1 LDYSYLQCRSH
12 DPVASLALVT
22 TDHQGLSEAEA
33 RRRLADRGPVEPG
46 RSSRSYRSIIRA
58 NTLTVFNVILV
69 AFGVLTLVFADWRD
83 AVFLFILVVN
93 SGIGIAQEVRAK
105 RSLDRLAALVAPV
118 ARVVRDGGPRELH
131 VDDVVPGDLIELRAG
146 DQVVADGR
154 VEEASGLLVD
164 ESILTGESRPVAR
177 DAGDDVRSGSFAVE
191 GSGAYTVTAVGAD
204 SYAERLTGEAR
215 EFRHP
220 RSPLERSLNRLLLVL
235 VAVMVPLGV
244 ALGYALWERN
254 EPFRSAVETAV
265 AGAVSMVPEGL
276 ILLVSVTYAAAA
288 LRMTRRGALSQQ
300 LNAIESVASVDVVC
314 LDKTGTLTEPSIRV
328 LETVPAPGVDEE
340 ELEDA
345 LGRYAASAGAR
356 NATLEAIA
364 ATFGGVPER
373 PDAEVPFSSQRRWSG
388 LEIGRTS
395 YVLAAPERFELDG
408 LRERARAEAAS
419 GRRVVTFGTIEG
431 RLPEADEPS
440 DTVLRGARPLGLVV
454 LGEQIRPEA
463 RETVQ
468 WFLDEG
474 VELKVLSGDAP
485 QTVAAIA
492 RDVGIPVVRVD
503 EGSNGRP
510 DLDAS
515 VIGRIPPEGKRE
527 FVEALR
533 DSGRYVA
540 MVGDGVNDVPALK
553 AARLGIA
560 QGSGAQMAKSIADL
574 VLVRGD
580 FGVVPPMVSEGR
592 KILRNIQRV
601 AKLFVAKSVFAA
613 FLILSIGLTRE
624 DYPLLP
630 RHLTIAAGLTIGI
643 PAVFLALAPSDGEWR
658 TRHFLRDVS
667 QFAVPTGVAAGFGVL
682 SAFLLA
688 RNVFELSLVSARTAA
703 TTVLILVGLYLV
715 LILEATGIRRLRWVA
730 ALCGAMLLLY
740 VLALL
745 LPGTRDFFMLV
756 VPGFRILL
764 ASAVGTVLA
773 IGFLWT
779 ASERFWPFA
788 LVSDAGR

>member
-1 LDYSYLQCRSH
+1 MTTRSR
-12 DPVASLALVT
+12 
-22 TDHQGLSEAEA
+22 GISEEEA
-33 RRRLADRGPVEPG
+33 RRRLAERGPIEPAA
-46 RSSRSYRSIIRA
+46 SSRSYRSIVRA
-58 NTLTVFNVILV
+58 NTLTVFNAILV

-83 AVFLFILVVN
+83 ALFLFILVAN

-105 RSLDRLAALVAPV
+105 RSLDRLAALVAPR
-118 ARVVRDGGPRELH
+118 ATVVRNGNARELP
-131 VDDVVPGDLIELRAG
+131 VEDVVPGDLVELRPG
-146 DQVVADGR
+146 DQVVADGQ
-154 VEEASGLLVD
+154 VEEARGLLLD
-164 ESILTGESRPVAR
+164 ESILTGESRHVAR
-177 DAGDDVRSGSFAVE
+177 GPGDEIRSGSFAVE
-191 GSGAYTVTAVGAD
+191 GSGAYTVTAVGPD
-204 SYAERLTGEAR
+204 SYAERLAGEAR

-220 RSPLERSLNRLLLVL
+220 RSPLETSLNHLLLVL
-235 VAVMVPLGV
+235 VAVMVPLGA

-254 EPFRSAVETAV
+254 EPFRSSVETAV

-276 ILLVSVTYAAAA
+276 ILLVSITYAAAA
-288 LRMTRRGALSQQ
+288 LRMTRRGALAQQ
-300 LNAIESVASVDVVC
+300 LNAIESIASVDVVC
-314 LDKTGTLTEPSIRV
+314 LDKTGTLTQPSIRV
-328 LETVPAPGVDEE
+328 LETVPAAGVADD
-340 ELEDA
+340 ELEEA

-364 ATFGGVPER
+364 ASFGGLPER
-373 PDAEVPFSSQRRWSG
+373 PRAEVPFSSRHRWSG
-388 LEIGRTS
+388 LELGQTS
-395 YVLAAPERFELDG
+395 YVLGAPERFPLDS
-408 LRERARAEAAS
+408 LRDRARTEAAS
-419 GRRVVTFGTIEG
+419 GRRVVAFGTAEG
-431 RLPEADEPS
+431 RLPEPDDAS
-440 DTVLRGARPLGLVV
+440 NNLLQGVRPLGLIV

-463 RETVQ
+463 PETVQ

-485 QTVAAIA
+485 ETVAAIA
-492 RDVGIPVVRVD
+492 RDVGIPIERVE
-503 EGSNGRP
+503 EGTNGRP
-510 DLDAS
+510 DLGTS
-515 VIGRIPPEGKRE
+515 VVGRIPPEGKRE

-560 QGSGAQMAKSIADL
+560 QGSGAQMAKSVADL
-574 VLVRGD
+574 VLVRGE

-592 KILRNIQRV
+592 NILRNIQRV
-601 AKLFVAKSVFAA
+601 TKLFVAKSVFAA

-643 PAVFLALAPSDGEWR
+643 PAFFLALAPSRGEWR
-658 TRHFLRDVS
+658 SRNFFREVS

-703 TTVLILVGLYLV
+703 TTVLVIVGLYLV
-715 LILEATGIRRLRWVA
+715 LVLEATSARRLSRVA
-730 ALCGAMLLLY
+730 GLCGAMLVLY
-740 VLALL
+740 VLVLAL
-745 LPGTRDFFMLV
+745 PSARDFFMLV

-764 ASAVGTVLA
+764 ATAIGVTLA

-779 ASERFWPFA
+779 ASDRFWP
-788 LVSDAGR
+788 LGVRSDDQPGPR

>member
-1 LDYSYLQCRSH
+1 MAESR
-12 DPVASLALVT
+12 
-22 TDHQGLSEAEA
+22 GLTEAEA
-33 RRRLADRGPVEPG
+33 RRRLAERGPIEPPA
-46 RSSRSYRSIIRA
+46 SSRSYRSIVRA
-58 NTLTVFNVILV
+58 NTFTVFNAILV
-69 AFGVLTLVFADWRD
+69 GFGVVTLLFADWRD
-83 AVFLFILVVN
+83 ALFLFILLAN

-105 RSLDRLAALVAPV
+105 RSLDRLAALVAPT
-118 ARVVRDGGPRELH
+118 ATVVRDGKARELR
-131 VDDVVPGDLIELRAG
+131 VEDVVPGDLVELTPG
-146 DQVVADGR
+146 DQVIADGKL
-154 VEEASGLLVD
+154 EEASGLLLD
-164 ESILTGESRPVAR
+164 ESILTGESRPTSR
-177 DAGDDVRSGSFAVE
+177 GPGEDVRSGSFAVE
-191 GSGAYTVTAVGAD
+191 GSGTYTVTAVGPD
-204 SYAERLTGEAR
+204 SYAERLAGEAR

-220 RSPLERSLNRLLLVL
+220 RSPLETSLNQLLLIL
-235 VAVMVPLGV
+235 VAVMVPLGI

-254 EPFRSAVETAV
+254 EPFRSSVETAV

-276 ILLVSVTYAAAA
+276 ILLASITYAAAA
-288 LRMTRRGALSQQ
+288 LRMTRRGALAQQ
-300 LNAIESVASVDVVC
+300 LNAIESIASVDVVC

-328 LETVPAPGVDEE
+328 LETIPAAGVAED

-356 NATLEAIA
+356 NGTLEAIA
-364 ATFGGVPER
+364 ASFDGRAEQPR
-373 PDAEVPFSSQRRWSG
+373 AEVPFSSRRRWSG

-395 YVLAAPERFELDG
+395 YVLGAPERFRLDG
-408 LRERARAEAAS
+408 LHERARAEAGS
-419 GRRVVTFGTIEG
+419 GRRVVAFGTTES
-431 RLPEADEPS
+431 LPEPDEASPKLEG
-440 DTVLRGARPLGLVV
+440 VRPLGLVV

-463 RETVQ
+463 PETVQ

-492 RDVGIPVVRVD
+492 RDVGIPIERVE
-503 EGSNGRP
+503 EGTNGRP
-510 DLDAS
+510 DLGAS
-515 VIGRIPPEGKRE
+515 VVGRIPPEGKRD

-560 QGSGAQMAKSIADL
+560 QGSGAQMAKSVAD
-574 VLVRGD
+574 VILVRGE

-592 KILRNIQRV
+592 NILRNIQRLT
-601 AKLFVAKSVFAA
+601 KLFVAKSVFAA

-643 PAVFLALAPSDGEWR
+643 PAFFLALAPSTGEWR
-658 TRHFLRDVS
+658 SKSFFREVS

-688 RNVFELSLVSARTAA
+688 RNVFELSLVSSRTAA
-703 TTVLILVGLYLV
+703 TTVLIIVGLYLV
-715 LILEATGIRRLRWVA
+715 LILEATGFRRLQRVTV
-730 ALCGAMLLLY
+730 LCGAMLALY
-740 VLALL
+740 VLVLAL
-745 LPGTRDFFMLV
+745 PSARDFFMLD
-756 VPGFRILL
+756 VPGFRIMV
-764 ASAVGTVLA
+764 ASAIGTTLA

-779 ASERFWPFA
+779 VSERFWPFA
-788 LVSDAGR
+788 APRDEGPRRA